1 MDDHRDQSMPDSITR
16 EVDARS
22 LDESRRCS
30 HMKAIVLPEYGSPDA
45 LQFKEVGIPV
55 PKVNEVLVK
64 VHAASV
70 NALDG
75 HRLGQSALVRLFGN
89 GLRKPKDP
97 RFGVDLA
104 GQVEA
109 VGSAVTLFQP
119 GDEVFGGGVGAFAE
133 YACAPESEL
142 ARKPA
147 NVSFEAAAA
156 LPVAALTALQAL
168 RDHGQVQP

>member
-1 MDDHRDQSMPDSITR
+1 
-16 EVDARS
+16 
-22 LDESRRCS
+22 
-30 HMKAIVLPEYGSPDA
+30 MKAILYPNYGSPDI
-45 LQFKEVGIPV
+45 LQFEEVEKPV
-55 PKVNEVLVK
+55 PKDGDVLVK
-64 VHAASV
+64 VWAASV

-75 HRLGQSALVRLFGN
+75 HRLGKSFLARLAGN
-89 GLRKPKDP
+89 GLRKPHDP

-104 GQVEA
+104 GRVEA

-147 NVSFEAAAA
+147 NVSFEEAAAV
-156 LPVAALTALQAL
+156 PVAALTALQAV